1 MSDPQGQRRHWHFD
15 WRLMLFTGLFL
26 PLLIG
31 LGLWQL
37 DRAGQK
43 QEMLD
48 QWQQDALDLEWSEL
62 VTRGL
67 ESGRPV
73 TLTGQ
78 FGERTWLLDNRTRDG
93 VPGYEVLTVFY
104 PLAGPAVVVNRGWV
118 KAPRTRDQLPAVA
131 TPKGLVE
138 LAGRVSDYPEP
149 PVLTD
154 PAAAQEGWP
163 RRVQSLPGTVARA
176 EIPDLPGAI
185 VRLADSDQP
194 GAFRADWTPDLMG
207 PQTHYG
213 YATQWFALAVA
224 LSILTVVASYRKTG
238 ADNDNDNG

>member
-43 QEMLD
+43 QAMLD
-48 QWQQDALDLEWSEL
+48 QWQQDALDLEWPEL
-62 VTRGL
+62 VARGL
-67 ESGRPV
+67 ESGRPLA
-73 TLTGQ
+73 LTGQ

-93 VPGYEVLTVFY
+93 VPGYEVLTVFH
-104 PLAGPAVVVNRGWV
+104 PIAGPAVVVNRGWV
-118 KAPRTRDQLPAVA
+118 RAPRTRDQLPEVA
-131 TPKGLVE
+131 TPEGALT

-154 PAAAQEGWP
+154 PAIPQEGWP
-163 RRVQSLPGTVARA
+163 RRVQSLPGAAARA
-176 EIPDLPGAI
+176 EIPDLPDAI